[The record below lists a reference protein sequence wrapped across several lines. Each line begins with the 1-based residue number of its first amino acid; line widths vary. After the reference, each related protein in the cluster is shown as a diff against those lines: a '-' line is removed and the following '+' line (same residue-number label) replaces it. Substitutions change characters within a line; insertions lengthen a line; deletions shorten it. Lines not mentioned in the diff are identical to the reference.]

1 MTEVL
6 LNSLVPIFAV
16 MALGYFAGWI
26 RDIDNRHV
34 TELNALVMDFALP
47 AALFVATATTHRS
60 LLLAQWPL
68 LLLLLASMLAL
79 FALSFWVQ
87 RRLFRLGPSEAA
99 VQALTIAAPNY
110 AAAGLALITS
120 MFGASETIYVALAV
134 ATGSVVLSPLA
145 LAILESDQPTNGDA
159 TGIKAVLRGIN
170 RSLRKPIVLA
180 PIAGMAFS
188 LLGIPLAEPIKDS
201 FQLIGKS
208 AGGVALFLT
217 GLILS
222 AQRIELNWNV
232 LSGTILKNL
241 VHPLL
246 ALGLLLA
253 LPLEQQTERAAILLC
268 ALPCGF
274 FGTLFALR
282 YRLESHLPGSTLIV
296 SSLVGGVTLPII
308 IVLTENFS

>member
-34 TELNALVMDFALP
+34 SELNALVMDFALP
-47 AALFVATATTHRS
+47 ASLFVATASTPRS

-68 LLLLLASMLAL
+68 LLVFLLSMLVL
-79 FALSFWVQ
+79 YALSFWMQ
-87 RRLFRLGPSEAA
+87 RRLFRLGASEAA

-110 AAAGLALITS
+110 AAAGLPLVAAV
-120 MFGASETIYVALAV
+120 FGSSDTIYVALAI
-134 ATGSVVLSPLA
+134 ATGSIVLSPLT
-145 LAILESDQPTNGDA
+145 LAILEANQVTMGGQMTPA
-159 TGIKAVLRGIN
+159 AILQCTG

-180 PIAGMAFS
+180 PLAGMTFS

-201 FQLIGKS
+201 FQLIGQA

-222 AQRIELNWNV
+222 AQKIVFSANV
-232 LSGTILKNL
+232 LSGTALKNL
-241 VHPLL
+241 AHPLL
-246 ALGLLLA
+246 ALGLILA
-253 LPLEQQTERAAILLC
+253 LPMEHDTARAALLLC

-274 FGTLFALR
+274 FGTLFGLR
-282 YRLESHLPGSTLIV
+282 YGLKSHLPGSTLIV
-296 SSLVGGVTLPII
+296 SSLASIVTLPIVL
-308 IVLTENFS
+308 VLTEGW

>member
-16 MALGYFAGWI
+16 MALGYFAGWV

-34 TELNALVMDFALP
+34 AELNALVMDFALP
-47 AALFVATATTHRS
+47 AALFVATASTPRS

-68 LLLLLASMLAL
+68 LLVFLLSMLVL
-79 FALSFWVQ
+79 YALSFWMQ

-110 AAAGLALITS
+110 AAAGLALIAA
-120 MFGASETIYVALAV
+120 MFTEPDTIYVALAI
-134 ATGSVVLSPLA
+134 ATGSVVLSPLT
-145 LAILESDQPTNGDA
+145 LAILEANSTSGNGDMGLRTA
-159 TGIKAVLRGIN
+159 LRGIG
-170 RSLRKPIVLA
+170 RSIRKPIVVA
-180 PIAGMAFS
+180 PLAGMAFS
-188 LLGIPLAEPIKDS
+188 LLGIPLAEPIRDS

-222 AQRIELNWNV
+222 AQTIELNANV
-232 LSGTILKNL
+232 LSGTVLKNV

-246 ALGLLLA
+246 AFALILT
-253 LPLEQQTERAAILLC
+253 LPLEHDTARAALLLC

-274 FGTLFALR
+274 FGTLFSLR

-296 SSLVGGVTLPII
+296 SSLVSIVTLPII
-308 IVLTENFS
+308 IILTQEL